1 VHPDGSLAT
10 AKDGVLEGITRRTVI
25 EIGRAD
31 GRRVNVGTLRA
42 EDIIG
47 ASEMFLTSTAGGVM
61 PVATVDGVRLG
72 DECPGPVTR
81 RISSRYWELHGDSE
95 HTISID

>member
-1 VHPDGSLAT
+1 
-10 AKDGVLEGITRRTVI
+10 VI

-31 GRRVNVGTLRA
+31 GRDVHVGPLSV
-42 EDIIG
+42 EDVTG
-47 ASEMFLTSTAGGVM
+47 ASEVFLTSTAGGVM
-61 PVATVDGVRLG
+61 PVASVDGIRLG

-95 HTISID
+95 HTVGIDQWDSAKT